1 MHIKDHYPGMHIDT
15 SSSGGISNAC
25 TGGLVMMAT
34 HQVEMVAGVCLLF
47 VLVFV
52 VVVDCS
58 LTPTSSL
65 DYAAGLSG
73 PVPGQVCGGCM
84 GGKPAPA
91 TPLLESD
98 TGVLN
103 RVSLFTCCGTILLEN
118 DTGVLNRVSLFT

>member
-1 MHIKDHYPGMHIDT
+1 MHIKDHYPDMHIDT

-47 VLVFV
+47 VLVF